1 MCIHFHINTQFG
13 SFLQGLFPEIL
24 RARLLLVPKDPWLDA
39 AQYIICF
46 MAEGKLIQGSNW
58 EGKSQEDM

>member
-1 MCIHFHINTQFG
+1 M
-13 SFLQGLFPEIL
+13 QGLFPEIF
-24 RARLLLVPKDPWLDA
+24 RARLLVPKDPWLDA
-39 AQYIICF
+39 EQYIICF